1 MGSHLL
7 VQGQARY
14 ASRSPYTCTTSI

>member
-7 VQGQARY
+7 VQGQARN
-14 ASRSPYTCTTSI
+14 ASRSPYTCTSI

>member
-7 VQGQARY
+7 VQGQARN